1 MKKGSS
7 YRLFCQIRYPI
18 LRGLFEIRS
27 HLTDRE
33 KVTLYRLA
41 SEISKRK
48 TSPCSFVEIGSY
60 IGASSSYLA
69 AGLARNNHF
78 GKVYCIDTWNND
90 AMTEG
95 NRDTMAEFLHNTR
108 KFSRYIE
115 PIRGWSTDP
124 EVVGQVTRLAGKID
138 LLFIDSDHC
147 FEGALADWKIYNPLL
162 SENAIVAMHDIG
174 WAEGVQRVVAEEIRP
189 RADREARLTNLW
201 WGWMGK

>member
-18 LRGLFEIRS
+18 LKGLFEIRS

-115 PIRGWSTDP
+115 PIRGWSTIP
-124 EVVGQVTRLAGKID
+124 K
-138 LLFIDSDHC
+138 
-147 FEGALADWKIYNPLL
+147 L
-162 SENAIVAMHDIG
+162 SV
-174 WAEGVQRVVAEEIRP
+174 R
-189 RADREARLTNLW
+189 
-201 WGWMGK
+201 